1 LGLKNLRA
9 FNDALLGKWD
19 WKIRSERVG
28 LWYKAL
34 VNRYGESNETVSC
47 VRRESSQWWVDINQL
62 DLGVREI
69 ANEYSVK
76 GTYKKIMET
85 SSTPTN
91 LSWLKIWNKSIPSK
105 VSCLVC
111 RLFQNKIATKDN
123 LFRRGDISQGSLL
136 CCSGCGTEESIFHL
150 FFECP
155 FFAGIWYHISSW
167 MGISTALHKDG
178 MDHLEQ
184 FEGLIGSGR
193 AFTER
198 VKVIWFACIWCI

>member
-1 LGLKNLRA
+1 
-9 FNDALLGKWD
+9 
-19 WKIRSERVG
+19 
-28 LWYKAL
+28 
-34 VNRYGESNETVSC
+34 

-136 CCSGCGTEESIFHL
+136 CCSGCVGPRNRSSIYFLNVHFLQVSGTIFL
-150 FFECP
+150 FGWVSQQLC
-155 FFAGIWYHISSW
+155 IK
-167 MGISTALHKDG
+167 MGWI
-178 MDHLEQ
+178 
-184 FEGLIGSGR
+184 I
-193 AFTER
+193 
-198 VKVIWFACIWCI
+198 

>member
-1 LGLKNLRA
+1 
-9 FNDALLGKWD
+9 
-19 WKIRSERVG
+19 
-28 LWYKAL
+28 
-34 VNRYGESNETVSC
+34 

-178 MDHLEQ
+178 MDRLEQ